1 MKFNPSTMSHGKFHI
16 KPDARGE
23 HRFNLVSGNGE
34 VVLSSEG
41 YAMHASCVKGIE
53 SVRRHA
59 PDIANYERTISASGK
74 YHFNLKAKNGEVIGT
89 SQMYNNSESMEKGIA
104 AVMRAAPVAYVI
116 AP

>member
-1 MKFNPSTMSHGKFHI
+1 MSHGKFHI

-23 HRFNLVSGNGE
+23 QRFNLVAPNGE

-41 YAMHASCVKGIE
+41 YAMHASCMKGIE

-74 YHFNLKAKNGEVIGT
+74 YHFNLKAANGQVIGT
-89 SQMYNNSESMEKGIA
+89 SQLYDSSEGMEKGIA
-104 AVMRAAPVAYVI
+104 AVMHAAAHSVI
-116 AP
+116 TSP